1 MYTKQNCWQTV
12 LFTGLVLLLCSATP
26 AEEVKTKKVKLQD
39 IQLEV
44 PATWKQ
50 QQPTSRLRAG
60 QFPLPATG
68 KDKDNAELVVYFFG
82 GAGGGVDANLKRW
95 IGQFIPQGRKV
106 VIATGKSPQGPYYV
120 AEVTGTYNK
129 PIGPPIRQQT
139 KPTPG
144 SRMVAVILMIQG
156 KGNYFLKLT
165 GPDKTVADGTIG
177 LRKAFGADAAKEKPY
192 QLGK

>member
-1 MYTKQNCWQTV
+1 MNTKQNCWQTV

-60 QFPLPATG
+60 QFQLPATG
-68 KDKDNAELVVYFFG
+68 KDKDKAELVVYFFG
-82 GAGGGVDANLKRW
+82 GARGGVDANLKRW

-106 VIATGKSPQGPYYV
+106 VMATGKSPQGPYYV

-177 LRKAFGADAAKEKPY
+177 LRKAFGADPAKEKPY

>member
-1 MYTKQNCWQTV
+1 MHTKQKCWQTF
-12 LFTGLVLLLCSATP
+12 LFIGLVLLLCSVSP
-26 AEEVKTKKVKLQD
+26 AEEAKTKKVKLQD

-60 QFPLPATG
+60 QFQLPAIG

-106 VIATGKSPQGPYYV
+106 VMAMGKSPQGPYYV

-177 LRKAFGADAAKEKPY
+177 LRKAFGADPAKEKPY

>member
-1 MYTKQNCWQTV
+1 MHTKQKCWQTF
-12 LFTGLVLLLCSATP
+12 LFIGLVLLLCSASP
-26 AEEVKTKKVKLQD
+26 AEEAKTKKVKLQD

-60 QFPLPATG
+60 QFQLPAVG
-68 KDKDNAELVVYFFG
+68 KDKDSAELVVYFFG

-106 VIATGKSPQGPYYV
+106 VMAMGKSPQGPYYV

-177 LRKAFGADAAKEKPY
+177 LRKAFGADPAKEKPY

>member
-1 MYTKQNCWQTV
+1 MYTKQNSWKTILYIC
-12 LFTGLVLLLCSATP
+12 LVLLLSPASQ

-60 QFPLPATG
+60 QFQLPATG
-68 KDKDNAELVVYFFG
+68 KDKESAELVVYFFG

-95 IGQFIPQGRKV
+95 IGQFIPKGRKV
-106 VIATGKSPQGPYYV
+106 VIAMGKSPQGPYYV

-165 GPDKTVADGTIG
+165 GPDKTVADGTVA
-177 LRKAFGADAAKEKPY
+177 LRKAFGADPTTEKPY
-192 QLGK
+192 QLGN